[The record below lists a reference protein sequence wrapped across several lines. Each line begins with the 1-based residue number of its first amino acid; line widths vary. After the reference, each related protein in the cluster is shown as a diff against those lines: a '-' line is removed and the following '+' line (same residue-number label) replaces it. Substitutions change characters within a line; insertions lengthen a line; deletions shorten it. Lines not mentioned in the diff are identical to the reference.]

1 MARARSGKVVY
12 KGYSAW
18 MDDSNEAEVLR
29 RIAADLAALT
39 QSGSALSSTSYS
51 ATDSIALTDQ
61 VVLVNNTAPATMT
74 LPNAAS
80 VEGQYFII
88 KDANG
93 NAETHN
99 IIIDTVAGT
108 IDGNA
113 SVTMTVDYMSLTIYS
128 DGTNYFIL

>member
-1 MARARSGKVVY
+1 MARARSGKIVY

-29 RIAADLAALT
+29 RMAADLAALT
-39 QSGSALSSTSYS
+39 QSGSALSSTSYTGS
-51 ATDSIALTDQ
+51 DSIALTDQ
-61 VVLVNNTAPATMT
+61 VVLVSNTAAATMT
-74 LPNAAS
+74 LPDPAN
-80 VEGQYFII
+80 VEGQYFIV

-93 NAETHN
+93 NAETYN
-99 IIIDTVAGT
+99 IEIDTVTGT

-113 SVTMTVDYMSLTIYS
+113 SVTMTVDWMSLTIYS

>member
-1 MARARSGKVVY
+1 MY
-12 KGYSAW
+12 KGKTAW
-18 MDDSNEAEVLR
+18 MDDSNEAELIRTV
-29 RIAADLAALT
+29 AADLTAIT
-39 QSGSALSSTSYS
+39 QAGSALSSTTYTG
-51 ATDSIALTDQ
+51 TDSIGLSDQ
-61 VVLVNNTAPATMT
+61 VVLVNNTAAATMT

-93 NAETHN
+93 NAETYN

-113 SVTMTVDYMSLTIYS
+113 SVTMTVDYMALTIYS